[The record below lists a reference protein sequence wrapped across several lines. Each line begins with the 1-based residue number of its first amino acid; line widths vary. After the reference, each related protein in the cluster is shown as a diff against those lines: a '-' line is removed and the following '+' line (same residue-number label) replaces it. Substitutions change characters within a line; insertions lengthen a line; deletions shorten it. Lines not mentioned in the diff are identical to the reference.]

1 MIKLNNISLVAVAS
15 TQHSATIEALKY
27 SSKDIA
33 FNEILFFSEI
43 NPCPTDN
50 FFRYVKTRKFNNI
63 SEWGEFIIFELH
75 KYISSPYIILIH
87 ADGFIVNPNKW
98 SNKFFKYDY
107 IGAPWPLPKDTVSFR
122 DASGNICRV
131 GNSVS
136 LRSKKILELPSKL
149 NLEWKNFILNI
160 PHEDGFLCAQHK
172 ILLEQHGI
180 KFAPLKTAVLFAR
193 EYRIPENVGV
203 EPFIFHKWKGENSK
217 FPNFTKQKLYKKF
230 FNIIRKFIMKFKS
243 YEDF

>member
-15 TQHSATIEALKY
+15 TQHIATIEALKY

-75 KYISSPYIILIH
+75 KYISSQYIILIH
-87 ADGFIVNPNKW
+87 ADGFIVNPHKW

-107 IGAPWPLPKDTVSFR
+107 IGAPWPLPKDTASFR
-122 DASGNICRV
+122 DASG
-131 GNSVS
+131 
-136 LRSKKILELPSKL
+136 
-149 NLEWKNFILNI
+149 
-160 PHEDGFLCAQHK
+160 
-172 ILLEQHGI
+172 
-180 KFAPLKTAVLFAR
+180 
-193 EYRIPENVGV
+193 
-203 EPFIFHKWKGENSK
+203 
-217 FPNFTKQKLYKKF
+217 
-230 FNIIRKFIMKFKS
+230 
-243 YEDF
+243 